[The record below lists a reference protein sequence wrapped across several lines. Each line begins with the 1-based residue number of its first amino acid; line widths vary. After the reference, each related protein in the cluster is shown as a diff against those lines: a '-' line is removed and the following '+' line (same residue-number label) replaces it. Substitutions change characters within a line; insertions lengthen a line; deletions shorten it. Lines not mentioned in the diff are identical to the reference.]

1 MDKRTIIITCEHA
14 GNYIPKDYHFLF
26 SNQED
31 VLETHRGWD
40 PGALIIAKYLAR
52 QLDAPLFY
60 QKISRLLLETNRS
73 LHNSEL
79 FSVYVQML
87 GGGVKQYLL
96 DKYYHP
102 YRNTVEDKIKKEVD
116 MGHTVLH
123 ISMHTFT
130 PVLNGVV
137 RTVDVGILFDE
148 RSCTET
154 AFSKEWKSR
163 LDDQLKDFTVMLNV
177 PYNGADDGFTTYL
190 RTRFPEQKYLG
201 IEVEVNQRYVN
212 TPELKHIKE
221 ALLMGLSE
229 ATYTKV

>member
-14 GNYIPKDYHFLF
+14 GNYIPRDYRFLF
-26 SNQED
+26 SHQEE
-31 VLETHRGWD
+31 VLESHRGWD
-40 PGALIIAKYLAR
+40 PGALPIAKYLAR
-52 QLDAPLFY
+52 QLEAPLFY

-79 FSVYVQML
+79 FSIYVQML
-87 GGGVKQYLL
+87 GSGVKQYLL
-96 DKYYHP
+96 EKYYHP
-102 YRNTVEDKIKKEVD
+102 YRNMVEEKIQREID
-116 MGHTVLH
+116 QGNTVLH

-137 RTVDVGILFDE
+137 RAVDVGILFDE
-148 RSCTET
+148 RCSAEL

-163 LDDQLKDFTVMLNV
+163 LDEQLKDFTVMLNV

-201 IEVEVNQRYVN
+201 IEVEVNQKFVDSA
-212 TPELKHIKE
+212 EMKLIKE
-221 ALLMGLSE
+221 ALVAGLNE
-229 ATYTKV
+229 NVVY